1 MSRLTKQLVY
11 SLRLMPFAIIVAPA
25 VSRAQDQAQTVAL
38 AIGPTFARSPL
49 ADTVGS
55 GRHVLAGIGLN
66 FGERM
71 ALRMDGMY
79 QQLENLGA
87 NALDHQ
93 MVGFMG
99 SIEIAMLPAT
109 SPYLLGGY
117 GFYQTLKSRNVAASQ
132 WEGGYNFG
140 AGYRF
145 RFTRFSVFG
154 EVRLHR
160 VRGEGKPAMVPLSF
174 GLRI

>member
-1 MSRLTKQLVY
+1 MSRLTKQLLLA
-11 SLRLMPFAIIVAPA
+11 LRLMPVATIAAP
-25 VSRAQDQAQTVAL
+25 VVGRAQDQAQTVAL

-55 GRHVLAGIGLN
+55 GRHVLAGIGFN

-79 QQLENLGA
+79 QQLESLAA
-87 NALDHQ
+87 NARDPQ

-99 SIEIAMLPAT
+99 SIEIAVLSAS

-117 GFYQTLKSRNVAASQ
+117 GVYQTLKSGNVPASE
-132 WEGGYNFG
+132 WETGYNFG
-140 AGYRF
+140 AGYRL
-145 RFTRFSVFG
+145 RFTRVSIFG

-160 VRGEGKPAMVPLSF
+160 VRGEGKPAMVPLSV
-174 GLRI
+174 GIRI

>member
-1 MSRLTKQLVY
+1 MSRLTKQLLWA
-11 SLRLMPFAIIVAPA
+11 LRLMPAVAIATPA
-25 VSRAQDQAQTVAL
+25 AVRAQDQAQTVAL
-38 AIGPTFARSPL
+38 AVGPTFARSPF

-55 GRHVLAGIGLN
+55 GRHAVAGIGFN

-71 ALRMDGMY
+71 SVRMDGMY
-79 QQLENLGA
+79 QQLESLAA
-87 NALDHQ
+87 NARDHQ

-99 SIEIAMLPAT
+99 SIEIAVLPGS
-109 SPYLLGGY
+109 SPYVLGGY
-117 GFYQTLKSRNVAASQ
+117 GFYQTLKSGNVAASE
-132 WEGGYNFG
+132 WEGGYSFG

-145 RFTRFSVFG
+145 RFTHLIVFG
-154 EVRLHR
+154 EARLHR

>member
-1 MSRLTKQLVY
+1 MSRLTKQLPLA
-11 SLRLMPFAIIVAPA
+11 LRLMSAAAIAAPA
-25 VSRAQDQAQTVAL
+25 AAFAQDQAQTVAL
-38 AIGPTFARSPL
+38 AVGPTFARSPL

-55 GRHVLAGIGLN
+55 GRHAVAGIGFN

-71 ALRMDGMY
+71 AVRMDGMY
-79 QQLENLGA
+79 QQLESRAA
-87 NALDHQ
+87 NARDHQ

-99 SIEIAMLPAT
+99 SIEIAFLPAS

-117 GFYQTLKSRNVAASQ
+117 GFYQTLKSGNVAASA

-145 RFTRFSVFG
+145 RFSHLAVFG
-154 EVRLHR
+154 EVRVHR
-160 VRGEGKPAMVPLSF
+160 VRGEGRPAMVPLSF